1 MTGPDCC
8 LTDEQL
14 LARFRAGSDEA
25 FAVLHDR
32 YRPRLAAYV
41 RRMLAARSPGDTED
55 VLQDVFMRAY
65 RALRGD
71 TREIFVRGWLYR
83 VAHNRCLDQLCR
95 RQPPPPDD
103 VLAASRTPG
112 RDPVEELHRRE
123 QLRDLVREIDRLPTR
138 QRSAV
143 VMRELDGMSYVDI
156 AAALDASVAAV
167 KSLLARAR
175 VSLAHV

>member
-1 MTGPDCC
+1 MTGRDAC

-41 RRMLAARSPGDTED
+41 RRMLPSCPHQDIED
-55 VLQDVFMRAY
+55 VLQDVFMRSY

-71 TREIFVRGWLYR
+71 TREIHLRGWLYR

-95 RQPPPPDD
+95 RPPPPPAD
-103 VLAASRTPG
+103 VLAASRTPVC
-112 RDPVEELHRRE
+112 DPVEELQRRE
-123 QLRDLVREIDRLPTR
+123 QLRDLVRDIDRLPTR

-167 KSLLARAR
+167 KSLLTRAR
-175 VSLAHV
+175 TSLAPA